1 MCESLSQLFLQV
13 LTRRDGNSCYMCFGV
28 EWMELLVDEPAGQTQ
43 QVGHRWSISTGRAFR
58 VKFHALFAAAAVA
71 GGINQRVVT
80 LGVRSSQSVAGH
92 WTARNSDQTLKH
104 FRLCSQVSATQSHR
118 WPWRWRWFW
127 TRKSHEVPG
136 ELHGDFTGFAESVL
150 DADVHLAEHTLL
162 AVRVL
167 RLVAQHVT
175 KGQRSHHRTGL
186 VDDAGNRLDGL
197 PHAPAPLAVAA
208 VVVAI
213 AGCLLGQVFLWER
226 SVDSFQFNS
235 IGNSRFNCFN
245 EKWRSRCT
253 SKWKSSV

>member
-127 TRKSHEVPG
+127 TRKKSGGTWRVAWRFHRVCRIGPWCGCSSRRAYAAGSAGAATRRSTCNEGSTEPPSNWSRRWRREPTWRPSTCPSPTCRCRCRCPHR
-136 ELHGDFTGFAESVL
+136 ELSPRPSFPVRTFSWFVL
-150 DADVHLAEHTLL
+150 
-162 AVRVL
+162 
-167 RLVAQHVT
+167 
-175 KGQRSHHRTGL
+175 
-186 VDDAGNRLDGL
+186 
-197 PHAPAPLAVAA
+197 
-208 VVVAI
+208 I
-213 AGCLLGQVFLWER
+213 
-226 SVDSFQFNS
+226 QFNWQQP
-235 IGNSRFNCFN
+235 F
-245 EKWRSRCT
+245 
-253 SKWKSSV
+253 